1 MKRLT
6 LVLFALVALA
16 FSGFAQTADE
26 IVARMEKEV
35 ARGEKE
41 GVAMTMTMKIPLVG
55 EIVTKMK
62 VIGDDTRS
70 VVKMKEEDMVIWT
83 DKTTIRSYSSKS
95 NEIVIENSKSDRSDN
110 KEQDMFK
117 GIATGYKTTITGET
131 DATWSLKCVRTHDNP
146 DKDDLKRMDIVVSKK
161 TFLPVR
167 LTAKASVATLIISD
181 YSIGVTPE
189 EVKFDAS
196 AYPGV
201 KITDKR

>member
-1 MKRLT
+1 MKRLA
-6 LVLFALVALA
+6 LVLFALAALA

-41 GVAMTMTMKIPLVG
+41 GVAMTMTMIIPLVG

-83 DKTTIRSYSSKS
+83 D
-95 NEIVIENSKSDRSDN
+95 
-110 KEQDMFK
+110 
-117 GIATGYKTTITGET
+117 KTTITGET

>member
-1 MKRLT
+1 MIKKRLT

-41 GVAMTMTMKIPLVG
+41 GVAMTMTMKIPLVD

-95 NEIVIENSKSDRSDN
+95 NEIVI
-110 KEQDMFK
+110 
-117 GIATGYKTTITGET
+117 
-131 DATWSLKCVRTHDNP
+131 
-146 DKDDLKRMDIVVSKK
+146 
-161 TFLPVR
+161 
-167 LTAKASVATLIISD
+167 
-181 YSIGVTPE
+181 
-189 EVKFDAS
+189 
-196 AYPGV
+196 
-201 KITDKR
+201 